1 MHIQVTP
8 SGYQVESVV
17 RGDTI
22 KEVLSYVEYDSKDLL
37 ETMRRRTEAA
47 LQNQTI
53 TLAEA
58 QKLLQNYASTLN
70 SYTYLS

>member
-1 MHIQVTP
+1 
-8 SGYQVESVV
+8 
-17 RGDTI
+17 
-22 KEVLSYVEYDSKDLL
+22 
-37 ETMRRRTEAA
+37 MRRRTETA